1 LSHAIFVVDVE
12 TARWQQNKTTT
23 KKNSL
28 PEDAAR
34 LNEDSVFDDGPADRR
49 DRLVEKSVLLFRR
62 LLSILEP
69 ML

>member
-1 LSHAIFVVDVE
+1 MA
-12 TARWQQNKTTT
+12 TKQNNN